1 MTLTP
6 LTPSNPLTPEQAAQ
20 LPYRPCVGVVLTNAE
35 GRIFAGQRA
44 DMTAPAWQMPQ
55 GGVDPGEEPLDAAY
69 RELEEETGV
78 GRDHVSLVQQT
89 AEWLTYDLPLDVIPN
104 RWGGRFRGQA
114 QMWVE
119 FRLDAPDSVIDLTHK
134 DEEFSAWRWMSKR
147 DLLTVI
153 VPFKRKIYKAV
164 FREFAL

>member
-1 MTLTP
+1 MTP
-6 LTPSNPLTPEQAAQ
+6 QEAEK
-20 LPYRPCVGVVLTNAE
+20 LPYRPCVGVVLTNAD

-44 DMTAPAWQMPQ
+44 DMDTPAWQMPQ
-55 GGVDPGEEPLDAAY
+55 GGVDEGEDPLDAAY

-78 GRDHVSLVQQT
+78 GRDHVTFVQQT
-89 AEWLTYDLPLDVIPN
+89 ADWVRYDLPLDVIPN

-119 FRLDAPDSVIDLTHK
+119 FRLDAPDSVINLNHQDV
-134 DEEFSAWRWMSKR
+134 EFSDWRWMTKR
-147 DLLTVI
+147 EILTVI
-153 VPFKRKIYKAV
+153 VPFKRGIYKAV